1 MHRCVDTTGGGVM
14 TFIGDKALGTTTNG
28 YHVAGEIYLPGGAEP
43 AQAVAV
49 GFCGTQ
55 GSAFFSSSRAGN
67 SYENG
72 YMLIYENVAGVG
84 LDDGRADHA
93 GTIEFVHAS
102 HDNQDGNP
110 VELLGSAA
118 APVTGAWTTF
128 QLIIDPSASPGS
140 QLVATVGGVTIYS
153 GAIPAGG
160 PTSGAVTVG
169 FRENHGGAP
178 ASNEGTWIDNLR
190 IGQVGTVPVE
200 LDVFGVE

>member
-1 MHRCVDTTGGGVM
+1 M
-14 TFIGDKALGTTTNG
+14 TFFGDKALGTTTSG
-28 YHVAGEIYLPGGAEP
+28 YHVTGEIYLPGAAEP
-43 AQAVAV
+43 AQAIAV

-55 GSAFFSSSRAGN
+55 GSTFFSSSRAAN

-72 YMLIYENVAGVG
+72 YMLIYENAAGVG

-102 HDNQDGNP
+102 HDNQDANP
-110 VELLGSAA
+110 VDLLGSVS

-128 QLIIDPSASPGS
+128 ELIVDPTASPSSQLIA
-140 QLVATVGGVTIYS
+140 VVGGVTVYS

-160 PTSGAVTVG
+160 PTSGAVAVG
-169 FRENHGGAP
+169 FRENHTGAP
-178 ASNEGTWIDNLR
+178 AASEGTWIDNLR

-200 LDVFGVE
+200 LDVFSVE